1 LEYIGPLSL
10 GLQLPQCSI
19 QLLLQEGLVAPQFL
33 DQLLM
38 YRGM

>member
-1 LEYIGPLSL
+1 LAFSF
-10 GLQLPQCSI
+10 QLAKGAI
-19 QLLLQEGLVAPQFL
+19 ELLLQEGLVAPQFL